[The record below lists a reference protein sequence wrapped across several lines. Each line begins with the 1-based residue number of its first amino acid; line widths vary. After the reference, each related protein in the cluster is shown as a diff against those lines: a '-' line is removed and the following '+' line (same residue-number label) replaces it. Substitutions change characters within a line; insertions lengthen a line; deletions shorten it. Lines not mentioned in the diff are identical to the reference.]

1 MPSARLSLSAMTT
14 SRADRLRRRA
24 PIHAASAR
32 RYRRNADALLE
43 RGEPESAGA
52 LLYESAKRC
61 INAIANQQG
70 DNPVKTTAK
79 VAALQSVVIQGLT
92 DFDLMRGWRGATSL
106 HTHADQGYLNE
117 AQFQDAWRTTQ
128 AFISEMLA
136 TYDRDHHQ

>member
-1 MPSARLSLSAMTT
+1 MTA

-24 PIHAASAR
+24 PIHAAIAR

-79 VAALQSVVIQGLT
+79 VAALQSIVAQQLT
-92 DFDLMRGWRGATSL
+92 DFDLMRAWRNAASL
-106 HTHADQGYLNE
+106 HTHADQGHLTD
-117 AQFQDAWRTTQ
+117 AQFLVAWETTQ
-128 AFISEMLA
+128 AFIAEMLSI
-136 TYDRDHHQ
+136 YNRGHHH

>member
-1 MPSARLSLSAMTT
+1 MTT

-32 RYRRNADALLE
+32 RYRRNANTLLE

-70 DNPVKTTAK
+70 GNPVKTTAK
-79 VAALQSVVIQGLT
+79 VLALQSVAAQGLT
-92 DFDLMRGWRGATSL
+92 DFDLMRGWRNATSL
-106 HTHADQGYLNE
+106 HTHADQGHLTD
-117 AQFQDAWRTTQ
+117 AQFLVA
-128 AFISEMLA
+128 
-136 TYDRDHHQ
+136 

>member
-1 MPSARLSLSAMTT
+1 MTT

-24 PIHAASAR
+24 PIHVASAR

-70 DNPVKTTAK
+70 NNPVKTTAK
-79 VAALQSVVIQGLT
+79 VAALRSVAAQGLT
-92 DFDLMRGWRGATSL
+92 DFDLMRGWQSATYL
-106 HTHADQGYLNE
+106 HTHADQGHLT
-117 AQFQDAWRTTQ
+117 ASDFLVAWGTTQ
-128 AFISEMLA
+128 AFIAEMLNIGHRE
-136 TYDRDHHQ
+136 TV